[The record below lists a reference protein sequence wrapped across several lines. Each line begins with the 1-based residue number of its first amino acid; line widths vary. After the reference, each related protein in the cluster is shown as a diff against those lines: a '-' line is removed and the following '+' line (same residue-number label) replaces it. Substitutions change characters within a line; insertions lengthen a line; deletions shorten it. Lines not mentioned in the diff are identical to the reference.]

1 MPVPFSFDRCAA
13 GRTGAVVCP
22 DSPQNGRSGG
32 RRFETH
38 RAEFVGRGCRHD
50 RGSRAEGGRQ
60 AKRRHVE
67 IVLAFRELLAG
78 DERIVRSP
86 SHYAAAL
93 HISPVYLNEVVK
105 GVTGENVSG
114 YIQSEILL
122 RARRMLVYTQQQI
135 GEIART
141 LGFDDCAYFTRLFT
155 QRTGMSPTSYR
166 EKYLG

>member
-1 MPVPFSFDRCAA
+1 M
-13 GRTGAVVCP
+13 
-22 DSPQNGRSGG
+22 
-32 RRFETH
+32 
-38 RAEFVGRGCRHD
+38 
-50 RGSRAEGGRQ
+50 
-60 AKRRHVE
+60 
-67 IVLAFRELLAG
+67 
-78 DERIVRSP
+78 
-86 SHYAAAL
+86 
-93 HISPVYLNEVVK
+93 K

-155 QRTGMSPTSYR
+155 KRTGMSPTSYR